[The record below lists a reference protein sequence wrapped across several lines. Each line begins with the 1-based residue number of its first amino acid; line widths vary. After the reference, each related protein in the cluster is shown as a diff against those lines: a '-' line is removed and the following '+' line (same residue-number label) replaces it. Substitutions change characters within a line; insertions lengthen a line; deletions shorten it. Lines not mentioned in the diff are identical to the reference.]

1 MLLSLALY
9 LVAQQ
14 PFDLVMTGRYDEA
27 ITASQ
32 ALIAQ
37 EKSADKVFGYMID
50 IGDIYYS
57 KLGAPDKALGAYE
70 GILRKFPARKDLYLV
85 HYRIGQVLE
94 LKENFMDA
102 ARAYEIVATQYRK
115 APYDSFSLEGV
126 ERCFKKNYQDSVATV
141 DGHRITRLEFDE
153 RIAAL
158 PPFGREEYEKQEGK
172 RKLIDQMI
180 MERLLWTSAL
190 KENVDQDT
198 AVIRKVGEARRRL
211 LIDEVTE
218 REVNQK
224 SRPTEKQMRSF
235 FVKNRNDYK
244 LPADVRAREIV
255 VPNETLARAVLDT
268 LRLQPKLWD
277 TLAKRY
283 STAVSK
289 DYGGDMGYV
298 TRGSRQAEVETV
310 IFNIKLNTISPVT
323 KIYEDFA
330 IYRVLE
336 KRPARYRSFKDAK
349 SDVEYRLRGEIQGQ
363 VQKKFTDALR
373 RDSDLRVIMQGD
385 TLAYLFGGYVMK
397 QDLERRQEREPIFA
411 RIDMTKDEE
420 VRKYLDQTVIE
431 DLKLRFAEQHKLFIY
446 DGVFKKLQELRRR
459 EYEGGLYQKVVV
471 DRAAVSD
478 SEIKDYYSKNLE
490 TFKVPEQIK
499 IHEIVVSTESQ
510 AEGILAK
517 LRYRPWYMP
526 FVQKYRLS
534 EFDTLAKQFSTA
546 PSREV
551 GGETPFFTHG
561 FKPAPVE
568 SIAFKMKPNTI
579 SKAIKT
585 GDSSFTIIKLDERK
599 PATVQKLDEAKSK
612 IEWNLKRQKQV
623 DLANQYLEK
632 MKTEA
637 KIEIFL
643 PPDEEKPPE
652 EGLKTPEEKQSEPT
666 VEPAGDKDE
675 GGPGTEPPVGKPEEP
690 KKPIEE
696 KK

>member
-1 MLLSLALY
+1 MLLTFALY

-14 PFDLVMTGRYDEA
+14 PLDLVMTGKYEDA
-27 ITASQ
+27 IKASQ
-32 ALIAQ
+32 TLIAQ
-37 EKSADKVFGYMID
+37 ERSTDKIFGYMVD
-50 IGDIYYS
+50 IGDIYYD
-57 KLGAPDKALGAYE
+57 KLGDRDKALQAYE
-70 GILRKFPARKDLYLV
+70 EALRKFPARKDLYLV

-94 LKENFMDA
+94 LEENFMDA

-141 DGHRITRLEFDE
+141 DGQRITRLEFDE
-153 RIAAL
+153 RIATL

-172 RKLIDQMI
+172 KKLIDQMV

-190 KENVDQDT
+190 KENVDKDT
-198 AVIRKVGEARRRL
+198 AVMRKISEARRRT

-218 REVNQK
+218 REITQK
-224 SRPTEKQMRSF
+224 SSPTEKQMRSF

-255 VPNETLARAVLDT
+255 VKNETLALAVLDT
-268 LRLQPKLWD
+268 LKLHPELWD

-298 TRGSRQAEVETV
+298 TRGSRQVEVETV
-310 IFNIKLNTISPVT
+310 IFNMKLNRVSSVT
-323 KIYEDFA
+323 KIYEDFG
-330 IYRVLE
+330 IYKVLE
-336 KRPARYRSFKDAK
+336 KRPPRYRSFKDAK
-349 SDVEYRLRGEIQGQ
+349 SDVEYRLKGEIRGQ
-363 VQKKFTDALR
+363 VEKKFTDALR
-373 RDSDLRVIMQGD
+373 GDSDLKILMKGD
-385 TLAYLFGGYVMK
+385 TLAYLFGAYLLK
-397 QDLERRQEREPIFA
+397 QDLERQQEREPIFA
-411 RIDMTKDEE
+411 RIDMAKEEE
-420 VRKYLDQTVIE
+420 VRKYLDQAVFE
-431 DLKLRFAEQHKLFIY
+431 KLKLRYAEQHKFFVY
-446 DGVFKKLQELRRR
+446 DGVFKKLQEVRRR
-459 EYEGGLYQKVVV
+459 EYEGGLYQTVVV
-471 DRAAVSD
+471 ERAVVSD
-478 SEIKDYYSKNLE
+478 SEINDYYSKNLE

-499 IHEIVVSTESQ
+499 VHEIVVSTESR
-510 AEGILAK
+510 AEEILAQ

-526 FVQKYRLS
+526 LVQKYRLS

-546 PSREV
+546 PSKEV
-551 GGETPFFTHG
+551 GGETPFFTRG

-579 SKAIKT
+579 SKVIKT

-599 PATVQKLDEAKSK
+599 PATIQKLDEAKSK
-612 IEWNLKRQKQV
+612 IEWNLKRQKQI
-623 DLANQYLEK
+623 DLANQYLERI
-632 MKTEA
+632 KTEA
-637 KIEIFL
+637 KVEIFL

-652 EGLKTPEEKQSEPT
+652 EGLKTPEEKQSDQAI
-666 VEPAGDKDE
+666 EPAPEKDE
-675 GGPGTEPPVGKPEEP
+675 AIQKALPPAGKPEEP